1 MKKHSRGKTSGN
13 KRSQNR
19 DGRLAWENVT
29 KKVTPHLRDEGQL
42 EEGGVIKG
50 GMECSVT
57 LQEELQGW
65 RQSHAMSGH
74 RAR

>member
-19 DGRLAWENVT
+19 DWRLAWENVT
-29 KKVTPHLRDEGQL
+29 KKVTPHLRAEGQL

-50 GMECSVT
+50 GMEHHSAGMAARKEAQNQA
-57 LQEELQGW
+57 L
-65 RQSHAMSGH
+65 SGH